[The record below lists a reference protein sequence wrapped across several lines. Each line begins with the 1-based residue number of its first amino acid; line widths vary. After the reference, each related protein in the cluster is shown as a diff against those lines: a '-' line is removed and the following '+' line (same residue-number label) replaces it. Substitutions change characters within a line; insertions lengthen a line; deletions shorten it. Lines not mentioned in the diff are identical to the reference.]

1 MDWVIE
7 AVVEQLN
14 IKLEIY
20 KKLTPFLKPSAIL
33 TSNTSGIP
41 LENLTEKMS
50 NTLRE
55 RFMITHFFNPPRYMQ
70 LLELVRGKET
80 SDQTYKTIADFG
92 ESVLGKGIV
101 HAKDTPNFVGNRIGI
116 YGMMTAISLSKAYN
130 MTVEEVDK
138 LTGTISGRPK
148 SATFRTADIVGLDT
162 LKSVSLTTYNK
173 ALGDEERDNF
183 KIPPFLIS

>member
-1 MDWVIE
+1 MHEKIEKVAVLGSGIMGAQIAGHLANAGIESYLFDIDQELADKGRKSLLSMKPKPLYNPKYLDLVTPCNYDEHLEKIKDVDWVIE

-55 RFMITHFFNPPRYMQ
+55 HFMITHFFNPPRYMQ
-70 LLELVRGKET
+70 LLELVK
-80 SDQTYKTIADFG
+80 
-92 ESVLGKGIV
+92 
-101 HAKDTPNFVGNRIGI
+101 
-116 YGMMTAISLSKAYN
+116 
-130 MTVEEVDK
+130 
-138 LTGTISGRPK
+138 
-148 SATFRTADIVGLDT
+148 
-162 LKSVSLTTYNK
+162 
-173 ALGDEERDNF
+173 
-183 KIPPFLIS
+183 